1 MKKNKLLSVLLAI
14 TLIIAMLSSVTA
26 GAANTNTTTT
36 ITKAATNGQTCEIT
50 CRVTDTWDNNKNV
63 EITVTNTGNINLE
76 GWAIKFDGT
85 GEVQNLWGAAIYD
98 RDDTSYILEG
108 APYGS
113 VIRPGYSAT
122 LGFKYVTANP
132 EDKPEN
138 VTFSSDRV
146 EKTDGYNVT
155 VVKTGG
161 WDTESTV
168 NVTVSNTTDKPIRLW
183 DLTFTANFEIR
194 EIWNAVQSENQGNT
208 YKVKYSDNTM
218 IIAPNSSVTFGMRSS
233 RVETPTITDVHLT
246 EVIADVTA
254 NDSANDIE
262 LTSDQQEIPVS
273 AGNQLVY
280 FYATTELDV
289 DSIDLLDA
297 SSNESVGV
305 MVDDGNYTVSGDDMA
320 GDGVYSCKVSIDTS
334 DENNFA
340 FVAKYIDG
348 SKQVVSNTVE
358 IYVYAELTDTE
369 LDDMDEVDDV
379 LQTWRESADFASL
392 SIEEKQQ
399 QTQAILINLA
409 QNGTENKPYSL
420 IAQDSIIYNAETK
433 MFSFS
438 YSCGILGGIMLV
450 DFGDEYNGSG
460 NSQNAA
466 PPTHTL
472 PALPTD
478 LPDDAGS
485 ALIMYAFDDTTPT
498 NRYPYYT
505 QMETDWENIGLDT
518 TIDTDVTVED
528 FKTNMDSN
536 KIIVFAM
543 HGSYYSYNYGFLWL
557 QTATMPA
564 LCTREIQTADK
575 NKEYSADLKQHRI
588 AKVNNTYWVL
598 PSLFTNTYASNELND
613 SVIFMENCCGY
624 GEKGNVDNS
633 LASALVDS
641 GVETVV
647 GFHNSVYAVYSRD
660 MMNTFVTN
668 MLSGMT
674 AREALNNCISTFGED
689 DAIWYNNQ
697 GFSGSPHSDK
707 AYPILYGNENETL
720 WNVGVQNGSF
730 EKGILSIINWDKV
743 GDVRKL
749 KKLGELNPWDGDYMA
764 IITTGIGS
772 AEDSYL
778 SGTEGSII
786 SQTFQIPKGST
797 TLSFSYNV
805 ISEEPMEYVGSR
817 YDDKFYVKIFDA
829 KNTEV
834 LMAASE
840 SVNSSTWYA
849 VDGID
854 FDGGDNTA
862 YQTLWK
868 TVTIDVSACAG
879 SFITL
884 KFGVYDVGDSIYDT
898 AALIDNVVLQ

>member
-1 MKKNKLLSVLLAI
+1 MKTKKLLSVLLI
-14 TLIIAMLSSVTA
+14 MTLIMSMLSSVTV
-26 GAANTNTTTT
+26 GAVNTNTTTVT
-36 ITKAATNGQTCEIT
+36 TTSATNGQTCEVT
-50 CRVTDTWDNNKNV
+50 CKVTDAWNNNKNV
-63 EITVTNTGNINLE
+63 EITVTNTSTVNLE
-76 GWAIKFDGT
+76 GWAVKFDGT
-85 GEVQNLWGAAIYD
+85 GEIQNLWGATIYS
-98 RDDTSYILEG
+98 RNDTSYILEG

-113 VIRPGYSAT
+113 VVRPGYSVT
-122 LGFKYVTANP
+122 LGFKYVAATP

-138 VTFSSDRV
+138 VTFSSGRV
-146 EKTDGYNVT
+146 ERTDGYNVT
-155 VVKTGG
+155 VVKTGE

-168 NVTVSNTTDKPIRLW
+168 NVIISNTMDQSIRLW

-218 IIAPNSSVTFGMRSS
+218 IIAPNSSITFGMRIS
-233 RVETPTITDVHLT
+233 RVETPTITDVQLS
-246 EVIADVTA
+246 EVIADVTVNDPA
-254 NDSANDIE
+254 NKIE
-262 LTSDQQEIPVS
+262 LTSNQQEISVS

-289 DSIDLLDA
+289 NSIDLLYA
-297 SSNESVGV
+297 STNESIGV
-305 MVDDGNYTVSGDDMA
+305 MVDDGNYAVSGDDIA
-320 GDGVYSCKVSIDTS
+320 GDGIYSCKVSIDTS
-334 DENNFA
+334 NENNYT
-340 FVAKYIDG
+340 FVAKYTDE
-348 SKQVVSNTVE
+348 SKQVISNIVDV
-358 IYVYAELTDTE
+358 YVYAELTDIE
-369 LDDMDEVDDV
+369 LDDMDEVDTV
-379 LQTWRESADFASL
+379 LQIWRESAEFASL
-392 SIEEKQQ
+392 SIEEKRQ
-399 QTQAILINLA
+399 QTQIILMDLA
-409 QNGTENKPYSL
+409 QNGTEDKPYSL
-420 IAQDSIIYNAETK
+420 IAQDSIIYNEETK

-450 DFGDEYNGSG
+450 DFGDEYNGSS
-460 NSQNAA
+460 NSQNMTSQ
-466 PPTHTL
+466 THIL
-472 PALPTD
+472 PALSTD
-478 LPDDAGS
+478 LPDGVGS

-498 NRYPYYT
+498 DRYPHYT

-518 TIDTDVTVED
+518 AIDTDVTVED
-528 FKTNMDSN
+528 FKTSMMGN

-564 LCTREIQTADK
+564 LCTRETQTSDK
-575 NKEYSADLKQHRI
+575 NKAYSADLKQHRI

-598 PSLFTNTYASNELND
+598 PSLFTDTYASDELND

-633 LASALVDS
+633 LASALVNS

-674 AREALNNCISTFGED
+674 AREALNNCISTFGAD

-697 GFSGSPHSDK
+697 GFSGSPHADK
-707 AYPILYGNENETL
+707 AYPILYGDENETL

-730 EKGILSIINWDKV
+730 EKGILSIVNWDKV

-749 KKLGELNPWDGDYMA
+749 KKLGELNPWDGGYMA

-778 SGTEGSII
+778 SGTEGSIV

-805 ISEEPMEYVGSR
+805 ISEEPMEFVGSR
-817 YDDKFYVKIFDA
+817 YDDKFYAKIYDVH
-829 KNTEV
+829 NTEIYT
-834 LMAASE
+834 AASE

-854 FDGGDNTA
+854 FDGGDHTA

-884 KFGVYDVGDSIYDT
+884 KFCVYDVGDSIYDT
-898 AALIDNVVLQ
+898 AALIDNVVIQ